1 MATRN
6 RQWHLSYSQSR
17 MVAVMVLILN
27 SRLNQFTLYLLKTVR
42 VLVVILNDEQVVW
55 TLKTDTHTHAVTNS
69 WLDSRPECVRY
80 QNAGRLLLADCWGVA
95 ALARLPYRQAQPRLC
110 TTPPSLIHP
119 LIPSGSQP
127 KWEWQLNHRHHS
139 KYLTPTWRT
148 VLFLSLE
155 LLLSSIYCPLITPES
170 PNLYWHGMIQ

>member
-1 MATRN
+1 
-6 RQWHLSYSQSR
+6 
-17 MVAVMVLILN
+17 MVTVAVLIL
-27 SRLNQFTLYLLKTVR
+27 SLPLNQFTLYLPNTVR
-42 VLVVILNDEQVVW
+42 VLGVILNYERVVW
-55 TLKTDTHTHAVTNS
+55 TLKQTHTHAVTSS
-69 WLDSRPECVRY
+69 WLDSTSKCVRY
-80 QNAGRLLLADCWGVA
+80 WNAGRLLLADCWGVT

-127 KWEWQLNHRHHS
+127 RWEWQLNHRHHS
-139 KYLTPTWRT
+139 KYLAPTWRT

-155 LLLSSIYCPLITPES
+155 LLLSSIYCPLTTPES